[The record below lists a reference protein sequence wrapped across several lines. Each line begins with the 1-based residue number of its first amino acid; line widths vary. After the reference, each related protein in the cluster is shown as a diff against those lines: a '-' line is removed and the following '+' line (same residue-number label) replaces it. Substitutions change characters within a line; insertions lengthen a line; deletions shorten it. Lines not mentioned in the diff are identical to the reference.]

1 VNLKHTKRPTFATES
16 FQPSVKGKRMAFRM
30 VVMAEVP
37 CKNGGRQSYGEII
50 FSYSFFGALSRLMET
65 VF

>member
-1 VNLKHTKRPTFATES
+1 
-16 FQPSVKGKRMAFRM
+16 MAFRM